1 MYRFQPSQATPGAG
15 DTRRRRPHTGVC
27 SAGCLSDD
35 FAGGICMKDLS
46 DNELIKLYIK
56 AAANE
61 SGDLPFGAEARRKEA
76 GDELLARG
84 ITEIRLP
91 AFVDPF
97 PVKGSDVDARK
108 CKTMFTRSGR

>member
-1 MYRFQPSQATPGAG
+1 
-15 DTRRRRPHTGVC
+15 
-27 SAGCLSDD
+27 
-35 FAGGICMKDLS
+35 MKDLS

-91 AFVDPF
+91 ARLDRWAEE
-97 PVKGSDVDARK
+97 GI
-108 CKTMFTRSGR
+108 

>member
-1 MYRFQPSQATPGAG
+1 MEAREAVRARAT
-15 DTRRRRPHTGVC
+15 TR
-27 SAGCLSDD
+27 SIS
-35 FAGGICMKDLS
+35 MKDLS

>member
-1 MYRFQPSQATPGAG
+1 MERTATN
-15 DTRRRRPHTGVC
+15 
-27 SAGCLSDD
+27 
-35 FAGGICMKDLS
+35 GGQRSYTSTDGHAVEEGGGMKDLP

-97 PVKGSDVDARK
+97 PVKGSDVGARK
-108 CKTMFTRSGR
+108 CATVFSRSGR

>member
-1 MYRFQPSQATPGAG
+1 MIPLDTIIQG
-15 DTRRRRPHTGVC
+15 D
-27 SAGCLSDD
+27 CLEE
-35 FAGGICMKDLS
+35 MKKLP

-97 PVKGSDVDARK
+97 PVKGSDVGARK
-108 CKTMFTRSGR
+108 CATVFRRSGR

>member
-1 MYRFQPSQATPGAG
+1 MEAREDVRARAT
-15 DTRRRRPHTGVC
+15 TR
-27 SAGCLSDD
+27 SIS
-35 FAGGICMKDLS
+35 MKDLS

-76 GDELLARG
+76 GDELLSRG
-84 ITEIRLP
+84 IAEIRLP

-97 PVKGSDVDARK
+97 PVKGSDVGARK
-108 CKTMFTRSGR
+108 CATVFSRSGR